1 LKDNKLNI
9 GRIPYANLFPLFHYL
24 DTECD
29 NSAYRFTRGVPS
41 KLNKML
47 RSGELDISPSSS
59 IEYLR
64 NKDRY
69 SILPWLSVSSSGPI
83 KSILLFSELPI
94 NSLEGKTVAV
104 TSDSE
109 TSTALLK
116 VIFREFL
123 SIKCRYRPTGLHSVN
138 NILSSFPAVLHIGD
152 TAMLEARKYNQRIE
166 TAGAKKQKPLH
177 IYDLGELWYEH
188 TGLPFVFALWVIR
201 KKAFSQ
207 KKELMKRL
215 SSDLLNAKKFAKE
228 NLPLIASEAPQK
240 KWLSEKDLIDYWEII
255 SYDFTEEHLEGLKL
269 FEKYA
274 SRL

>member
-1 LKDNKLNI
+1 MKDNKLNI